1 VAFLL
6 YKNELGRMR
15 DAASRGSLVAN
26 LDIGPIEYADIG
38 SRPVQVG
45 SSHSGVAPGLNVL
58 QADLR
63 FLQANIR
70 YCDGFRMRAV
80 PRVGLVPEPASESL
94 RGTNPRGWRA
104 IGPKTEPS
112 GIRTSTSR

>member
-1 VAFLL
+1 
-6 YKNELGRMR
+6 MR

-94 RGTNPRGWRA
+94 RERTRGMACNRWS
-104 IGPKTEPS
+104 PQTEPS

>member
-1 VAFLL
+1 
-6 YKNELGRMR
+6 MR

-38 SRPVQVG
+38 SRLVQVG

-70 YCDGFRMRAV
+70 YGDGFRMREV
-80 PRVGLVPEPASESL
+80 PRVGLVPEPASERL
-94 RGTNPRGWRA
+94 RGTNPRDGVQSVE
-104 IGPKTEPS
+104 PQTEPS
-112 GIRTSTSR
+112 GVRTSTSR